1 MAVATPTISFARG
14 VPSPDLLPAAD
25 IAAAAARALEHDPT
39 GALVYGG
46 ADGYPAL
53 REWVAE
59 RHGVAVDR
67 VFLTNGSLQGMALL
81 AELLFAGSG
90 GRAVVEAPT
99 YDRTLLLL
107 QRFGATVDAIRLESD
122 GMDVDALEAHLR
134 GGGRPGLVYVIPS
147 FQNPAGVTTSLEK
160 RRRLVALAAEH
171 GFLLVEDDPYGEL
184 RFEGE
189 APPTMLS
196 LDAGEHVLYSTSFTK
211 TVAPGVRVGALIIP
225 SSLRGRLLKL
235 ANDTYIGPVQLSQ
248 ATVAEYCK
256 AGRFEANLPAIRD
269 ALRERRDALVAA
281 VDRHLGGHAEYVR
294 PEGGYFLWLRL
305 PGVDTDA
312 LAARAQDAGV
322 PVVKG
327 SSCYPAGSGQGT
339 DELRLAYSAVRPED
353 MDPGIERLAALL

>member
-25 IAAAAARALEHDPT
+25 IAAAAARALDRDPT

-46 ADGYPAL
+46 ADGYVGL
-53 REWVAE
+53 REWVAD
-59 RHGVAVDR
+59 RHGVPVER

-81 AELLFAGSG
+81 SELLFAGSG

-107 QRFGATVDAIRLESD
+107 RRFGATVEAVRLQDD
-122 GMDVDALEAHLR
+122 GIDVEGLEAHLR

-147 FQNPAGVTTSLEK
+147 FQNPAGVTTSLAK
-160 RRRLVALAAEH
+160 RRRLVELAAEH
-171 GFLLVEDDPYGEL
+171 SFLLVEDDPYGEL

-189 APPTMLS
+189 SQPTMLS

-211 TVAPGVRVGALIIP
+211 TVAPGVRVGALIVP
-225 SSLRGRLLKL
+225 SSLRARLLRL

-248 ATVAEYCK
+248 ATVAEYCRG
-256 AGRFEANLPAIRD
+256 GRFDANLPGIRA
-269 ALRERRDALVAA
+269 ALRERRDALIAA
-281 VDRHLGGHAEYVR
+281 VDRHLAGRAEYVR

-305 PGVDTDA
+305 PDVDTDA
-312 LAARAQDAGV
+312 LAERAQDAGV

-327 SSCYPAGSGQGT
+327 SSCYPAGSGQGA
-339 DELRLAYSAVRPED
+339 DELRLAFSAVRPED
-353 MDPGIERLAALL
+353 MDPGIERLASVL